1 MVRKVISHLAGAVV
15 LSLMVLLSFQA
26 RGQYFTQPVSWRGS
40 VEKADENLYDLTF
53 VATMGPEWHIY
64 DMEKYEGGPNP
75 TTLELK
81 LPEGVKAVG
90 MPYIKSKVVKS
101 YDNAFKMEVGV
112 CSSPVVIVQRVEASS
127 GGEVISTIEWQACK
141 DGQCLTP
148 EEKTIRLV
156 LPGPAAGKTQGESV
170 VASASDEVSVTSADT
185 AAENEE
191 EGISLWSVILEAVA
205 WGFVALLTPCVFPM
219 VPMTVSFFLK
229 NSGSKRRGRFMAM
242 LYGISIV
249 ALYTLPIGIIILITY
264 FVGGDAV
271 TADIFNWLATH
282 WIPNLIFFAIF
293 MVFAASFFGAFEIT
307 MPSRFVNKADSK
319 SDKGGLIGVFF
330 MALTLVLVSFS
341 CTGPIVGS
349 VLIKSTQGEIWEP
362 VITMLAFSVA
372 FALPFTV
379 FAFAPSLLKDLPK
392 SGGWLNSVK
401 VVLGFLE
408 LALGLKFLSVADQT
422 YHWGILDREVYLALW
437 IVIFTL
443 LGFYLLGKIRFVNDT
458 PREHLSVKRLL
469 LSVVVFAFV
478 VYMIPGMWGAPL
490 KALSGYLPPLTS
502 QDFVILPGGRAVSD
516 GETGAGEA
524 ASGDKAPK
532 YSDFLDLPHNLEG
545 FFDYNEALE
554 YARRVNKPLFVDFTG
569 HGCVNCREMEAVV
582 WSDSRVLELLRNEYV
597 IVALYADDKKRLPE
611 SEWVTLENGKVL
623 KELGKINSNF
633 VMHKFGANAQPYY
646 ILLDGKEKPLAS
658 PRGYNTDIDQFV
670 SFLKEGVEN
679 YRSSL

>member
-156 LPGPAAGKTQGESV
+156 LPGPAAGKTQGESA
-170 VASASDEVSVTSADT
+170 VASADT
-185 AAENEE
+185 AAETEE

-392 SGGWLNSVK
+392 SGGWLNTVK

-469 LSVVVFAFV
+469 LSVAVFAFV

-516 GETGAGEA
+516 GETGEGA
-524 ASGDKAPK
+524 AAPGDKAPK

-670 SFLKEGVEN
+670 FFLKEGVEN

>member
-156 LPGPAAGKTQGESV
+156 LPGPAAGKIQGESV
-170 VASASDEVSVTSADT
+170 VESASDEVSVTSADT

-392 SGGWLNSVK
+392 SGGWLNTVK

-469 LSVVVFAFV
+469 LSVAVFAFV

-516 GETGAGEA
+516 GETGAGAA

>member
-170 VASASDEVSVTSADT
+170 VESASDEVSVTSADT

-392 SGGWLNSVK
+392 SGGWLNTVK

-469 LSVVVFAFV
+469 LSVAVFAFV

-516 GETGAGEA
+516 GETGAGAA

>member
-64 DMEKYEGGPNP
+64 DMEKYEGGPNS

-112 CSSPVVIVQRVEASS
+112 CSSPVVIVQRVEALS

-156 LPGPAAGKTQGESV
+156 LPGPAAGKTQGESAV
-170 VASASDEVSVTSADT
+170 ESASDEVSVISADT
-185 AAENEE
+185 TTENEE

-307 MPSRFVNKADSK
+307 LPSRFVNKADSK

-362 VITMLAFSVA
+362 VITMFAFSVA

-392 SGGWLNSVK
+392 SGGWLNTVK

-469 LSVVVFAFV
+469 LSVIVFAFV

-502 QDFVILPGGRAVSD
+502 QDFVILPGGRAVSG
-516 GETGAGEA
+516 GETGAGTVE
-524 ASGDKAPK
+524 SGDKAPK

>member
-156 LPGPAAGKTQGESV
+156 LPGPAAGKTQGESAV
-170 VASASDEVSVTSADT
+170 ESASDEVSVISADT

-307 MPSRFVNKADSK
+307 LPSRFVNKADSK

-362 VITMLAFSVA
+362 VITMFAFSVA

-392 SGGWLNSVK
+392 SGGWLNTVK

-469 LSVVVFAFV
+469 LSVIVFAFV

-502 QDFVILPGGRAVSD
+502 QDFVILPGGRAVSG
-516 GETGAGEA
+516 GETGAGAA

-611 SEWVTLENGKVL
+611 SEWVTLENGKIL

>member
-1 MVRKVISHLAGAVV
+1 MVKRNISHIWGAVA
-15 LSLMVLLSFQA
+15 LWLMLLLSFQA
-26 RGQYFTQPVSWRGS
+26 SGQFFNQPVSWRGS
-40 VEKADENLYDLTF
+40 VEKAGENLYDLTF

-64 DMEKYEGGPNP
+64 DMEEYEGGPNP

-90 MPYIKSKVVKS
+90 KPYIKSKVVKS
-101 YDNAFKMEVGV
+101 YDKAFKMEVGV

-127 GGEVISTIEWQACK
+127 GGEVISTIEWQVCK
-141 DGQCLTP
+141 EGQCLTP
-148 EEKTIRLV
+148 GEKTIKLL
-156 LPGPAAGKTQGESV
+156 LPGPAAGKIASSESV
-170 VASASDEVSVTSADT
+170 VEAAADDAPAGAKGT
-185 AAENEE
+185 
-191 EGISLWSVILEAVA
+191 SLWSVILEAIA

-362 VITMLAFSVA
+362 VITMFAFSVA

-443 LGFYLLGKIRFVNDT
+443 LGLYLLGKIRFVNDT
-458 PREHLSVKRLL
+458 PKEHLSVKRLL
-469 LSVVVFAFV
+469 LSIAVFAFV

-502 QDFVILPGGRAVSD
+502 QDFVIVPGGRAVSKGGAEAGTAD
-516 GETGAGEA
+516 G
-524 ASGDKAPK
+524 KVPK
-532 YSDFLDLPHNLEG
+532 YSDFLDLPHGLEG

-554 YARRVNKPLFVDFTG
+554 YARKVNKPLFVDFTG

-582 WSDSRVLELLRNEYV
+582 WGDSRVLELLRNEYV

-633 VMHKFGANAQPYY
+633 VMRRFGANAQPYY
-646 ILLDGKEKPLAS
+646 ILLDGNEKPLAS

-670 SFLKEGVEN
+670 AFLKEGVEN